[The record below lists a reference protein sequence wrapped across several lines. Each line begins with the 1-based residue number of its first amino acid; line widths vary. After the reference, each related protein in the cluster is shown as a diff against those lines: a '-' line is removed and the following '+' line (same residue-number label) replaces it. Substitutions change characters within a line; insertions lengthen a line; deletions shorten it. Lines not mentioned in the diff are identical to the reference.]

1 MKTKCSFSRTAWA
14 RSTRASQL
22 RPGRLARS
30 WTICPQALFPC
41 VASLLLVQTALSQAP
56 GVASDGSSAAV
67 SAPAGG
73 QTGEQK
79 LESARAALHGQ
90 HKDTVKAKELLL
102 GIIAKDQ
109 ATLQPGSLCY
119 VYVYLGYIEDLATN
133 RTQAIAWYTQA
144 LALKDC
150 DLILGCA
157 QQGLKEPMTWI
168 RHLDEDAAPKPQP
181 ALPAATPSAAPAD
194 ARLDAKV
201 KFAAKQASVQDIVQS
216 LAQQAGLGYERK
228 KSFAQTDP
236 LCRRWVNN
244 VAIEGK
250 PCREAL
256 DQILGPVGL
265 RYQVE
270 HDAIVLSRR

>member
-1 MKTKCSFSRTAWA
+1 MKTKCSFLITAWA
-14 RSTRASQL
+14 RFTRANQL
-22 RPGRLARS
+22 RPGNQARS
-30 WTICPQALFPC
+30 WAICARALLPC
-41 VASLLLVQTALSQAP
+41 VATLLLVQTALSQAP

-90 HKDTVKAKELLL
+90 HKDTAKAKELLL
-102 GIIAKDQ
+102 GIIEKDK

-133 RTQAIAWYTQA
+133 RTEAIGWYKRA
-144 LALKDC
+144 LALKDG
-150 DLILGCA
+150 DMILGCA
-157 QQGLKEPMTWI
+157 QQGLNEPMTWI
-168 RHLDEDAAPKPQP
+168 RHLDEDASPKRQH
-181 ALPAATPSAAPAD
+181 ASPAASTNAAPAD

-201 KFAAKQASVQDIVQS
+201 KFAARQASVQDIVQS
-216 LAQQAGLGYERK
+216 LAQQAGLGYEWE

-256 DQILGPVGL
+256 DQILMPVGL

-270 HDAIVLSRR
+270 HDAIVLSRQ

>member
-1 MKTKCSFSRTAWA
+1 MKTMRSILRNAWA
-14 RSTRASQL
+14 Q
-22 RPGRLARS
+22 LARARRLPPGNPARS
-30 WTICPQALFPC
+30 GARLLRALLAGITALFL
-41 VASLLLVQTALSQAP
+41 AQAALWP
-56 GVASDGSSAAV
+56 V
-67 SAPAGG
+67 PATGAEN
-73 QTGEQK
+73 GEQM
-79 LESARAALHGQ
+79 LDAARAALHGRD
-90 HKDTVKAKELLL
+90 KDTGKAKKLLL
-102 GIIAKDQ
+102 EILKQDK

-133 RTQAIAWYTQA
+133 RTQAVAWYKKA

-168 RHLDEDAAPKPQP
+168 RHLDEDAAP
-181 ALPAATPSAAPAD
+181 ARRAGSPAASPNAAPAD
-194 ARLDAKV
+194 ARLQEKV
-201 KFAAKQASVQDIVQS
+201 KFEATQASVQDIVRD
-216 LAQQAGLGYERK
+216 LARQVGLGYEWK

-256 DQILGPVGL
+256 DQILDPVGL
-265 RYQVE
+265 RYAIEQGS
-270 HDAIVLSRR
+270 IVLYRK